1 MDPTNPS
8 SLACGLIACAVAVG
22 ALFALSTARALST
35 EAPAVAAIEIAAI
48 PEPRRAA
55 LVEFAP
61 VRDPR
66 RAALVGYLSERYR
79 RAVEETAAIVDGA
92 RAAGE
97 AMAVDPLL
105 ILAVMAVESSLN
117 PDARSP
123 FGAKGLM
130 QIVPRFHRA
139 KLAEHGGERAVLDP
153 RVNALV
159 GTRILKDYVHRSG
172 SLRAG
177 LQRYAGSQDDPE
189 HRYARR
195 VLAEKQRLSAVVN
208 RSLGDQYEKAS

>member
-1 MDPTNPS
+1 VDPTNPS
-8 SLACGLIACAVAVG
+8 SLARGLIACAVAVG

-35 EAPAVAAIEIAAI
+35 EALAVAAIEIAPA
-48 PEPRRAA
+48 PDPRRAA
-55 LVEFAP
+55 LVEIASAP
-61 VRDPR
+61 DPW
-66 RAALVGYLSERYR
+66 RAALVGYLAERYR
-79 RAVEETAAIVDGA
+79 RAADEIEAIVDGA

-97 AMAVDPLL
+97 AMDVDPLL

-117 PDARSP
+117 PAARSA
-123 FGAKGLM
+123 FGARGLM
-130 QIVPRFHRA
+130 QIVPRFHRD

-159 GTRILKDYVHRSG
+159 GTRILKDYMHRTG

-177 LQRYAGSQDDPE
+177 LQRYAGWQDDPE
-189 HRYARR
+189 HRYARK
-195 VLAEKQRLSAVVN
+195 VLTEKQRLSGVVS

>member
-1 MDPTNPS
+1 MNPTKCR
-8 SLACGLIACAVAVG
+8 SLAEGLFVCTVAVV
-22 ALFALSTARALST
+22 ALFAPSTAST
-35 EAPAVAAIEIAAI
+35 LTAEGAANAA
-48 PEPRRAA
+48 
-55 LVEFAP
+55 VEFAP
-61 VRDPR
+61 VPDPR

-79 RAVEETAAIVDGA
+79 RAVDETAAIVDGA

-159 GTRILKDYVHRSG
+159 GTWILKDYVHRSG

-177 LQRYAGSQDDPE
+177 LQRYGGWQDDPE